1 MDNSLKNIIWFGLI
15 LIAAGATYGMM
26 STRLQ
31 AVESKQM
38 QLEKIILSDI
48 PEIKERVIRLEV
60 LLERALSEKYFLW
73 VFSHNLTSQIYFSIQ
88 CFDNFLIYSMIR
100 H

>member
-15 LIAAGATYGMM
+15 LVAAGATYGMM

-31 AVESKQM
+31 AVESKQV

-60 LLERALSEKYFLW
+60 LLERALSE
-73 VFSHNLTSQIYFSIQ
+73 
-88 CFDNFLIYSMIR
+88 
-100 H
+100 

>member
-1 MDNSLKNIIWFGLI
+1 METSLKNIIWVGLI
-15 LIAAGATYGMM
+15 LITAGATYGMM

-31 AVESKQM
+31 AVESKRM

-60 LLERALSEKYFLW
+60 LLERALSK
-73 VFSHNLTSQIYFSIQ
+73 
-88 CFDNFLIYSMIR
+88 
-100 H
+100 

>member
-31 AVESKQM
+31 AVESKQV

-60 LLERALSEKYFLW
+60 LLERALEK
-73 VFSHNLTSQIYFSIQ
+73 
-88 CFDNFLIYSMIR
+88 
-100 H
+100 

>member
-1 MDNSLKNIIWFGLI
+1 MENSLKNIIWFGLI

-48 PEIKERVIRLEV
+48 PEIKKRVIRLEV
-60 LLERALSEKYFLW
+60 LLERALAE
-73 VFSHNLTSQIYFSIQ
+73 
-88 CFDNFLIYSMIR
+88 
-100 H
+100 

>member
-1 MDNSLKNIIWFGLI
+1 METSLKNIIWVGLI
-15 LIAAGATYGMM
+15 LITAGATYGMM

-60 LLERALSEKYFLW
+60 LLERALSE
-73 VFSHNLTSQIYFSIQ
+73 
-88 CFDNFLIYSMIR
+88 
-100 H
+100 

>member
-1 MDNSLKNIIWFGLI
+1 LDNSLKNIIWVGLI
-15 LIAAGATYGMM
+15 LVTAGATYGMM

-31 AVESKQM
+31 AVESKQV

-60 LLERALSEKYFLW
+60 LLERALSE
-73 VFSHNLTSQIYFSIQ
+73 
-88 CFDNFLIYSMIR
+88 
-100 H
+100 

>member
-1 MDNSLKNIIWFGLI
+1 LDNSLKNIIWVGLI
-15 LIAAGATYGMM
+15 LVTAGATYGMM

-60 LLERALSEKYFLW
+60 LLERALSE
-73 VFSHNLTSQIYFSIQ
+73 
-88 CFDNFLIYSMIR
+88 
-100 H
+100 

>member
-1 MDNSLKNIIWFGLI
+1 MMDNSLKNIIWVGLI
-15 LIAAGATYGMM
+15 LVTAGATYGMM

-38 QLEKIILSDI
+38 QLEKIIISDI

-60 LLERALSEKYFLW
+60 LLERALGE
-73 VFSHNLTSQIYFSIQ
+73 
-88 CFDNFLIYSMIR
+88 
-100 H
+100 

>member
-1 MDNSLKNIIWFGLI
+1 MENSLKNIIWFGLI
-15 LIAAGATYGMM
+15 LVAAGATYGMM

-60 LLERALSEKYFLW
+60 LLERALSK
-73 VFSHNLTSQIYFSIQ
+73 
-88 CFDNFLIYSMIR
+88 
-100 H
+100 

>member
-1 MDNSLKNIIWFGLI
+1 MDNSLKNIIWVGLI
-15 LIAAGATYGMM
+15 LVTAGATYGMM

-60 LLERALSEKYFLW
+60 LLERALEK
-73 VFSHNLTSQIYFSIQ
+73 
-88 CFDNFLIYSMIR
+88 
-100 H
+100 

>member
-15 LIAAGATYGMM
+15 LVAAGATYGMM

-60 LLERALSEKYFLW
+60 LLEQALAE
-73 VFSHNLTSQIYFSIQ
+73 
-88 CFDNFLIYSMIR
+88 
-100 H
+100 

>member
-1 MDNSLKNIIWFGLI
+1 MENSLKNIIWFGLI

-60 LLERALSEKYFLW
+60 LLERALSE
-73 VFSHNLTSQIYFSIQ
+73 
-88 CFDNFLIYSMIR
+88 
-100 H
+100 